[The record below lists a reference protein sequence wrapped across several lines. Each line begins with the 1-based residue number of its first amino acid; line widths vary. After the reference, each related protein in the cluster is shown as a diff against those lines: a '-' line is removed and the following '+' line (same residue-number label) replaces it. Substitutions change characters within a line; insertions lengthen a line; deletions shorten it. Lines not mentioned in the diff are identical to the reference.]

1 MSSSAWSP
9 FEPPGF
15 SGVAPAEGL
24 NHVRGTGYETVK
36 RAIDVAGSIGLLVLA
51 LPLLALIA
59 ACVRLTSPGPVLFSQ
74 KRLGR
79 SGRLFSCFKFRTMVV
94 DAEARLI
101 GCDDLSA
108 RFDENFKIKDDPR
121 VTRVGALLRRTSLDE
136 LPQLWN
142 VWKGDMSLIGPRPIV
157 EPERG
162 KYGIYADRLFTVK
175 PGLGGLWQV
184 NGRSDT
190 TYAERVAMD
199 MRYIDSRT
207 FCLDLTLLAR
217 TALVVLGGRGAY

>member
-9 FEPPGF
+9 FEPPGYP
-15 SGVAPAEGL
+15 VAAPSDGL
-24 NHVRGTGYETVK
+24 NHARGVGYEASK
-36 RAIDVAGSIGLLVLA
+36 RTIDVIGAAVLLTIA
-51 LPLLALIA
+51 FPLLAVLA
-59 ACVRLTSPGPVLFSQ
+59 TCVRLTSPGPIVFSQ

-79 SGRLFSCFKFRTMVV
+79 SGRRFSCFKFRTMVV
-94 DAEARLI
+94 DAEARLR
-101 GCDDLSA
+101 GCDELAA
-108 RFDENFKIKDDPR
+108 RFDENYKIKDDPR
-121 VTRVGALLRRTSLDE
+121 VTPVGAVLRRTSLDE

-142 VWKGDMSLIGPRPIV
+142 VLKGDMSLIGPRPIV

-162 KYGIYADRLFTVK
+162 KYGSYADRLLTVK

-199 MRYIDSRT
+199 MLYIDSRT
-207 FCLDLTLLAR
+207 FRLDLTLLAR
-217 TALVVLGGRGAY
+217 TALVVLRGRGAY